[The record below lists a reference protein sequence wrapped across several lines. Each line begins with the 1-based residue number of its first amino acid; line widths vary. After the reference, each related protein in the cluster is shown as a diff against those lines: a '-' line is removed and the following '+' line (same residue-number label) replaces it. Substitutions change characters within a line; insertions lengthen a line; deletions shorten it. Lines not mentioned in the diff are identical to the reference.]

1 MYNGELDGIT
11 SAIEYASNIA
21 SPGDY
26 FDIYSDNQAGIYR
39 LSKTSDNPGQASQI
53 RCIEASNRIVAQGA
67 TITIN
72 WVPGHEDILGNELA
86 DSLAKEATK
95 QPFLEPTYTSF
106 ALLGLKI
113 KGLQAQEWALVV
125 QEYKKKTLV
134 KYANPA
140 TYSNIYSWRLSRKL
154 IIPQGTKRLVASAF
168 YQLKIGHGYLKQ
180 YLYRIKRASNN
191 KCRCGQPETTKH
203 LLLSCKDFKPER
215 RSVEVGLGTRA
226 LNLPLLLHTT
236 IGIEKALEYI
246 RDTRICSRPWHLE
259 RNPEE
264 VEDAEE

>member
-21 SPGDY
+21 SPGDH
-26 FDIYSDNQAGIYR
+26 FDIYLNNQASIYR
-39 LSKTSDNPGQASQI
+39 LSKISDNPGQASQI
-53 RCIEASNRIVAQGA
+53 HCIEASNRIVAQGA

-72 WVPGHEDILGNELA
+72 WVPGYKDILGNELA
-86 DSLAKEATK
+86 NSLAKEATK

-168 YQLKIGHGYLKQ
+168 Y
-180 YLYRIKRASNN
+180 
-191 KCRCGQPETTKH
+191 
-203 LLLSCKDFKPER
+203 
-215 RSVEVGLGTRA
+215 
-226 LNLPLLLHTT
+226 
-236 IGIEKALEYI
+236 
-246 RDTRICSRPWHLE
+246 
-259 RNPEE
+259 
-264 VEDAEE
+264 